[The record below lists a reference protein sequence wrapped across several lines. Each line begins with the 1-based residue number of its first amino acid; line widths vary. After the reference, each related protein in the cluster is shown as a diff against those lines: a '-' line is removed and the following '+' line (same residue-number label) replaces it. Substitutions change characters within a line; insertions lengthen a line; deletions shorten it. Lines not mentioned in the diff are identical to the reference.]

1 MNDRNKSTPKRGR
14 DDDRRPGQSLR
25 GSADSASG
33 FVADDSAGY
42 SSVGGQNE
50 QREASSGRYTTFNSA
65 SPESNVGPAGA
76 PQTSH
81 GNAGGPVPGGTVE
94 KAEGSQGQQNRQQDE
109 VAIPAMRRPRMAAWG
124 TGPAP
129 TRTATSWTKAAGVA
143 HRVELADAGAETTSG
158 IKPLSFLK

>member
-1 MNDRNKSTPKRGR
+1 MMNDRNKSTPKRGR
-14 DDDRRPGQSLR
+14 DDDQRRGQALR
-25 GSADSASG
+25 GSADSGSG

-50 QREASSGRYTTFNSA
+50 QREATSGRYTNFNSA

-109 VAIPAMRRPRMAAWG
+109 VAMAGGGNPSDAAAADGGLGNRAGTDDDSDKLDQRRDR
-124 TGPAP
+124 
-129 TRTATSWTKAAGVA
+129 
-143 HRVELADAGAETTSG
+143 DAGR
-158 IKPLSFLK
+158 